1 MFVRFLRRTDLCAVG
16 PRREATR
23 RGVQLFV
30 FVSQEFLQLLICGGT
45 LALIGSLG
53 LLRMPSF
60 YMRMH
65 APSMGNTLGAGCI
78 LLASILVSSALAGR
92 PVVHEALITLFM
104 VLTAPVSA
112 MLIIRGAIYRTS
124 VNAERQRQKSEPS

>member
-1 MFVRFLRRTDLCAVG
+1 MITEDLPLWAVI
-16 PRREATR
+16 PAA
-23 RGVQLFV
+23 L
-30 FVSQEFLQLLICGGT
+30 LLICGGT

>member
-1 MFVRFLRRTDLCAVG
+1 MITQDLPTWVAATAAV
-16 PRREATR
+16 
-23 RGVQLFV
+23 
-30 FVSQEFLQLLICGGT
+30 LLICGGT
-45 LALIGSLG
+45 LALIGSFG
-53 LLRMPSF
+53 LLKLPNF

-92 PVVHEALITLFM
+92 IVVHEALITLFM

-112 MLIIRGAIYRTS
+112 MLIMRGAIYRTG
-124 VNAERQRQKSEPS
+124 VNAERKRQNADP